1 MTGRMTGGD
10 MIEARRPS
18 RWRVRLAAVTVV
30 AGLFTAGIVATAPAV
45 TARSVTKAQ
54 PPKVAQLGKYAV
66 GMRTETFVDSSR
78 PTENVAPT
86 RTLKTAIYYPA
97 QGAPTDTP
105 IANAAPDTKNA
116 PYPLILFSHGL
127 GARGVAYENVL
138 KAWVSAGYVVA
149 APDYPLSN
157 SDAPG
162 GAQFGRAIADTKNQP
177 ADATF
182 VINQV
187 IKLDK
192 QKQGL
197 GGIIDPKRIGASG
210 HSLGGITTYGL
221 GYSRCCSDKRLK
233 VAIPMSGITGV
244 VEGPENYFPG
254 AATPLLAVHGN
265 ADGTV
270 PYAAD
275 MNGFAK
281 AKAPKYFL
289 TFLGAGHVS
298 PFLGGDNPSAMALK
312 QSTIDFFNRYLK
324 DDKGALDK
332 LHTDANVPGAS
343 SLEEHPA
350 SAVTARAPTSTTKK

>member
-1 MTGRMTGGD
+1 
-10 MIEARRPS
+10 MIEARTPR
-18 RWRVRLAAVTVV
+18 RWRARLAVVTVV
-30 AGLFTAGIVATAPAV
+30 AGLCATGVVATAPGV
-45 TARSVTKAQ
+45 TAISVTTKAQ
-54 PPKVAQLGKYAV
+54 PPKVAQLGKFAV
-66 GMRTETFVDSSR
+66 GLRTETFVDSTR

-86 RTLKTAIYYPA
+86 RMLKTAIYYPA
-97 QGAPTDTP
+97 QGTPTDTP
-105 IANAAPDTKNA
+105 IANAPPDTKNA

-138 KAWVSAGYVVA
+138 KAWASAGYVVA

-197 GGIIDPKRIGASG
+197 GGIVDAKRIGVSG

-221 GYSRCCSDKRLK
+221 AYSSCCSDKRIK
-233 VAIPMSGITGV
+233 AAVPMSGITGI
-244 VEGPENYFPG
+244 VEGPENYFQG
-254 AATPLLAVHGN
+254 TATPLLAVHGN

-270 PYAAD
+270 PYGAD
-275 MNGFAK
+275 MNGFAR
-281 AKAPKYFL
+281 AKTPKYFL
-289 TFLGAGHVS
+289 TFLGAGHVT
-298 PFLGGDNPSAMALK
+298 PFLGGDNPSAVALK

-324 DDKGALDK
+324 DDKAALDK
-332 LHTDANVPGAS
+332 LRTDANVPGAS
-343 SLEEHPA
+343 SLEEHPESTA
-350 SAVTARAPTSTTKK
+350 TARAPTSTTKKSTTPSS

>member
-1 MTGRMTGGD
+1 M
-10 MIEARRPS
+10 
-18 RWRVRLAAVTVV
+18 
-30 AGLFTAGIVATAPAV
+30 
-45 TARSVTKAQ
+45 
-54 PPKVAQLGKYAV
+54 
-66 GMRTETFVDSSR
+66 
-78 PTENVAPT
+78 
-86 RTLKTAIYYPA
+86 
-97 QGAPTDTP
+97 
-105 IANAAPDTKNA
+105 
-116 PYPLILFSHGL
+116 

-138 KAWVSAGYVVA
+138 KAWASAGYVVA

-197 GGIIDPKRIGASG
+197 GGIVDPKRIGASG

-221 GYSRCCSDKRLK
+221 AYSGCCTDKRIK
-233 VAIPMSGITGV
+233 AAIPMSGIIGV
-244 VEGPENYFPG
+244 VDGPEGYFQG

-270 PYAAD
+270 PYGAD
-275 MNGFAK
+275 MNGFAR
-281 AKAPKYFL
+281 AKTPKYFL
-289 TFLGAGHVS
+289 TFLGAGHVT

-324 DDKGALDK
+324 DDKAALDK

-343 SLEEHPA
+343 SLEEHPESTA
-350 SAVTARAPTSTTKK
+350 TARTPTSTTKKATTPSS

>member
-1 MTGRMTGGD
+1 
-10 MIEARRPS
+10 MIEARVPR
-18 RWRVRLAAVTVV
+18 RWRARLAVVTVV
-30 AGLFTAGIVATAPAV
+30 AGLLATGVVTTAPAV
-45 TARSVTKAQ
+45 TATSVTTKAQ

-66 GMRTETFVDSSR
+66 GMRTETFVDSTR

-97 QGAPTDTP
+97 QGAPNGTP
-105 IANAAPDTKNA
+105 IANAPPDAKNA

-138 KAWVSAGYVVA
+138 KAWASAGYVVA

-197 GGIIDPKRIGASG
+197 GGIVDPKRIGASG

-221 GYSRCCSDKRLK
+221 AYSRCCTDKRIK
-233 VAIPMSGITGV
+233 AAIPMSGIIGV
-244 VEGPENYFPG
+244 VDGPEGYFQG
-254 AATPLLAVHGN
+254 TATPLLAVHGN

-270 PYAAD
+270 PYGAD
-275 MNGFAK
+275 MNGFAR
-281 AKAPKYFL
+281 AKTPKYFL
-289 TFLGAGHVS
+289 TFLGAGHVT

-324 DDKGALDK
+324 DDKAALDK

-343 SLEEHPA
+343 SLEEHPE
-350 SAVTARAPTSTTKK
+350 STTTARTPTSTTKKATTPSS